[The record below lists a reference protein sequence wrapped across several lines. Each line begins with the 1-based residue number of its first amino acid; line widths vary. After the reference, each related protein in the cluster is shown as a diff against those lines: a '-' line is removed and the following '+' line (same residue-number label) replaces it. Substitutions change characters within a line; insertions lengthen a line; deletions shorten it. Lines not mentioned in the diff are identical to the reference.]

1 MSQLHDLHYLVNSK
15 WLHQVFK
22 ALWNLFPDGLNS
34 LILVLFVL
42 SPHFFLFPLSL
53 KHLHTHT
60 NIHILHCKHYYSPSN
75 LPITPPPK
83 KLFYPVSR
91 FCLGCNLPLGHPSAE
106 LPTPVEFYP
115 SKLST
120 NIPSL
125 ISTLSNPQTDSS
137 FSVHPHPFT
146 TSPSLFVFHDLSC
159 KSFTNVHGKSASGL
173 QMSLQMRLL

>member
-1 MSQLHDLHYLVNSK
+1 M
-15 WLHQVFK
+15 
-22 ALWNLFPDGLNS
+22 ALTPW
-34 LILVLFVL
+34 
-42 SPHFFLFPLSL
+42 FLFSLSVL
-53 KHLHTHT
+53 PTSFSLLCLSNTCTHT
-60 NIHILHCKHYYSPSN
+60 QTYTPLHCKLYYSPSN

-83 KLFYPVSR
+83 KLFYPISR
-91 FCLGCNLPLGHPSAE
+91 FCLGCNLPLGHPYAE

-120 NIPSL
+120 NAPSL

-159 KSFTNVHGKSASGL
+159 KSITNVHGKSASGL